1 MSDDEDS
8 ESEPDLG
15 QPNEQEPQSMSVRGF
30 VWQPVCV
37 DPSSEDF
44 ERSAAEDPSVKELD
58 LANISERSIFVRK
71 ANLKDF

>member
-1 MSDDEDS
+1 
-8 ESEPDLG
+8 
-15 QPNEQEPQSMSVRGF
+15 MSVRGF

-58 LANISERSIFVRK
+58 LANISERSVFVRK